1 MQDLVRY
8 ALYGIPLCFCFY
20 VLETLFILLS
30 VQNLKKVKLGK
41 FYFRIS
47 LILSKLYKLSLD
59 VGLVGVV
66 MYCLSKLI

>member
-8 ALYGIPLCFCFY
+8 ALYGIPLCLCFY
-20 VLETLFILLS
+20 ILETVFILLS

-41 FYFRIS
+41 FYFTVS
-47 LILSKLYKLSLD
+47 LILSKLYKLSRD
-59 VGLVGVV
+59 VGIVGVI